1 MSSFNQGSQRI
12 IQIKPVEKLTP
23 AVSMEESLSSEQELA
38 EQKRQ
43 QAEKVLEEAREE
55 ASQLLQAAEHKIDA
69 DKKAWEEER
78 IQLVQAAE
86 KEGYQAGVTQGYQ
99 DYTEKLEEANH
110 IIAKANQ
117 SYHSIVGSSEE
128 TIVEIALRAAEKI
141 LNCHLEDHPE
151 SFSNLVKKVV
161 KEVQEQPEIAI
172 YVHPDQYGYLQ
183 SQAEELQRMT
193 SLKTNL
199 SIYVK
204 DEMEPFSCVLET
216 PFGRIDAGIDSQ
228 LKELREKVFRV
239 VQEVAPYE

>member
-1 MSSFNQGSQRI
+1 MSSNQSSQRI
-12 IQIKPVEKLTP
+12 IHIKPVEKLTST
-23 AVSMEESLSSEQELA
+23 VSVEEHLYNEQELA
-38 EQKRQ
+38 LQKRQ
-43 QAEKVLEEAREE
+43 QAEKILEEAREE
-55 ASQLLQAAEHKIDA
+55 ASQLLQEAEHKIEA
-69 DKKAWEEER
+69 DKKAWQEER

-86 KEGYQAGVTQGYQ
+86 REGYETGVTQGYH
-99 DYTEKLEEANH
+99 DYTEKLEEANL

-117 SYHSIVGSSEE
+117 SYHSIVASSEE
-128 TIVEIALRAAEKI
+128 TIVEIALRSAEKI
-141 LNCHLEDHPE
+141 VNCHLQDHPE
-151 SFSNLVKKVV
+151 SFLYLVKKVV

-172 YVHPDQYGYLQ
+172 YVHPDQYSDLQ

-204 DEMEPFSCVLET
+204 DEMEPFSCVIES

-239 VQEVAPYE
+239 VQEEAGAYE